1 MMKKVLMLWLV
12 LMALAGSAAA
22 GLAYSSEQDSQ
33 KFQTLYQ
40 DGELLVETTN
50 KPIQKGTDFR
60 AVWVTHLTG
69 DIPSYTGVTQYQG
82 VINKVF
88 EVMEYY
94 HMNVMVFHI
103 RTHNN
108 ALYKSSLNPVAGYY
122 STVNFDNWDPIAW
135 IIEECHKRGMEFH
148 AWLNPYRCSTT
159 YSGTVADYAALQPVY
174 NIASN
179 PEYLLKTS
187 NGILLNPG
195 EPAVRQFL
203 VDTCL
208 EVMERY
214 DVDAIH
220 FDDYFYAD
228 GIDDAATK
236 TKYNPEN
243 LSIADFRRQQVDLFI
258 QLLSETMRTFN
269 LAHDTCVQLGIAPT
283 GVYRNDSN
291 TTVTYDEN
299 GTLISPYGS
308 HTGAWEHYGDYLYC
322 DTKKWIDNEWI
333 DYILP
338 QSYWG
343 FTHPVAG
350 FEEVMSWWALVVK
363 NKNVNLYSGMG
374 IYMALSSGTY
384 SWASDY
390 AEAQKQIVYG
400 TQISEIQGHCLF
412 SYRHVVAAYDQT
424 STILYEN
431 MRRVKADNWTGAA
444 LLPEIRTYDS
454 EILPSVGSIVVSEVT
469 GGYSLDFQ
477 ALDQAKFYAVY
488 RSTQELT
495 FSASEVID
503 VIGAGEDQTTLNYV
517 DHVAAGHYYYGVK
530 PMSANNTLG
539 TPSVSST
546 DSTGHMVTFADFDG
560 SILKTQFIED
570 GQNAVAP
577 ADPVRTGYV
586 FTGWDHGLENITGNL
601 TITAVYE
608 TLKLNIIFMD
618 GETVLGTQ
626 TVDYGGSASLAD
638 PVKAGH
644 VFEGWNKI
652 LTNITADLTVQAIF
666 SPICYQVLFLD
677 RLGLA
682 LKTELVAYGTTA
694 TAPTVT
700 DEHFAGWDIGFSNVT
715 SDLVVHSQF
724 DNAFDLTFM
733 VGEQVILEVFDVFG
747 HFDVPAIPS
756 KEGYDQVAP
765 VWSLL
770 DFSGIEADTI
780 VTAVYQ
786 INTYTVVFKGVG
798 GKVLATEIV
807 DWQTAAPAPENVTEP
822 GYEFL
827 GWDTNFS
834 SVTSNLT
841 VTGEYEKTG
850 GTSLISCENSGLQ
863 AAIFGLGILAWFI
876 LRRKRS

>member
-1 MMKKVLMLWLV
+1 
-12 LMALAGSAAA
+12 
-22 GLAYSSEQDSQ
+22 
-33 KFQTLYQ
+33 
-40 DGELLVETTN
+40 
-50 KPIQKGTDFR
+50 
-60 AVWVTHLTG
+60 
-69 DIPSYTGVTQYQG
+69 
-82 VINKVF
+82 
-88 EVMEYY
+88 
-94 HMNVMVFHI
+94 MNVMVFHI

-108 ALYKSSLNPVAGYY
+108 ALYKSSLNPVASYY
-122 STVNFDNWDPIAW
+122 STVNFDNWDPITW

-159 YSGTVADYAALQPVY
+159 YSGTIPDYAALQPAY

-187 NGILLNPG
+187 NGVLLNPG

-214 DVDAIH
+214 EVDAIH

-228 GIDDAATK
+228 GIDDSATR
-236 TKYNPEN
+236 TKYNVDN
-243 LSIADFRRQQVDLFI
+243 LSTADFRRQQVDLFI
-258 QLLSETMRTFN
+258 QLLSEAMRTFN
-269 LAHDTCVQLGIAPT
+269 LAHETCVQLGIAPT

-291 TTVTYDEN
+291 PVITYDEN

-350 FEEVMSWWALVVK
+350 FEDVMSWWALVVK
-363 NKNVNLYSGMG
+363 HKNVNLYSGMG
-374 IYMALSSGTY
+374 IYMALSSSTY

-400 TQISEIQGHCLF
+400 TQIPEIQGHCLF
-412 SYRHVVAAYDQT
+412 SYKHVVAAYDQT

-444 LLPEIRTYDS
+444 ILPEIRTYES
-454 EILPSVGSIVVSEVT
+454 EILPSVGSIVVSKVAD
-469 GGYSLDFQ
+469 GYSLDFQ
-477 ALDQAKFYAVY
+477 TLDQAKFYAIY

-503 VIGAGEDQTTLNYV
+503 VIGAGADQTALNYV
-517 DHVAAGHYYYGVK
+517 DNVATGHYYYGVK

-539 TPSVSST
+539 NPSVSST
-546 DSTGHMVTFADFDG
+546 DSTGHLVMFADFDG
-560 SILKTQFIED
+560 SILKTQFIAD

-577 ADPVRTGYV
+577 ADPTRLGYV
-586 FTGWDHGLENITGNL
+586 FTGWDHALENITESL

-608 TLKLNIIFMD
+608 IIRLNVSFMD
-618 GETVLGTQ
+618 GEIVLETQ
-626 TVDYGGSASLAD
+626 TVDYGGSVTRED
-638 PVKAGH
+638 PVKVGH

-677 RLGLA
+677 RRGLA
-682 LKTELVAYGTTA
+682 LKTEFVAYGTPA
-694 TAPTVT
+694 TAPAVT
-700 DEHFAGWDIGFSNVT
+700 DEHFIGWDREFSNIT
-715 SDLVVHSQF
+715 SNLAVNSQY

-747 HFDVPAIPS
+747 DFDVPAIPA
-756 KEGYDQVAP
+756 KAGYDQVAP
-765 VWSLL
+765 VWSTQ
-770 DFSGIEADTI
+770 DFSGISADTV

-807 DWQTAAPAPENVTEP
+807 DWQTPAPAPEDVAEP
-822 GYEFL
+822 GYAFL
-827 GWDTNFS
+827 GWDVDFS
-834 SVTSNLT
+834 NVTSNLT
-841 VTGEYEKTG
+841 VTGQYEKTG
-850 GTSLISCENSGLQ
+850 GSSLISCENAGMQ
-863 AAIFGLGILAWFI
+863 TAIFSLGILAWFI
-876 LRRKRS
+876 IRRTRS